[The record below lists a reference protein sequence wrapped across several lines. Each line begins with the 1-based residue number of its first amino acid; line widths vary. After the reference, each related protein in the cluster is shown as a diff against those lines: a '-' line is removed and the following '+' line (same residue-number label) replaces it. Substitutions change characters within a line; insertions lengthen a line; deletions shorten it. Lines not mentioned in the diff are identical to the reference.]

1 MNTLYSQF
9 LVEISSIN
17 CVYGETPKQDKDD
30 VILTAKNCTTIA
42 VEFALGFNEWMD
54 TSDEAIQYFRSH
66 RVQLEPKMDGS
77 HNDKIKAARKE
88 LLEKYISTLK

>member
-42 VEFALGFNEWMD
+42 VEHMGLFAEYAYSLDCTTLENGIWDNGIEKFTTQQLIE
-54 TSDEAIQYFRSH
+54 QYF
-66 RVQLEPKMDGS
+66 
-77 HNDKIKAARKE
+77 
-88 LLEKYISTLK
+88 STLK